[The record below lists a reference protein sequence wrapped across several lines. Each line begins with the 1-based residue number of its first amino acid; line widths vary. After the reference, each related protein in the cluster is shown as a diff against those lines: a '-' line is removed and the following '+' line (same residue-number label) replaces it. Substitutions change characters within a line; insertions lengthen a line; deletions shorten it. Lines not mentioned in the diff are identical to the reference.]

1 MSKKVKKDKKMSHE
15 KSWKYY
21 KINKNTLTNL

>member
-15 KSWKYY
+15 KSLKCY